1 MAKPSPKEDVMKL
14 VSLSL
19 AVALISGTALAQSQ
33 MPSGA
38 GESSPSEQTLI
49 KKRMGGAAS
58 TTEGRSVEGRSS
70 THIQGSVNVGERRS
84 EGGSVSVR
92 TRTHTT
98 ETAPSVS
105 VQEDEP
111 TTTIVH
117 RKRVVHR
124 VDPSYKK
131 KVVVHQRRHYVEDP
145 TIVVKRKR
153 HVVRSYESEPSVS
166 VTTRRNR
173 TVRSYESEPS
183 VSLRSRSETH
193 TGTTLRQRSGTEIT
207 GSVSTRSHGSE
218 TSVSGKA
225 QGSMGLQ
232 GTSPI
237 KKKLPGGS
245 DSAE

>member
-1 MAKPSPKEDVMKL
+1 MKL

-33 MPSGA
+33 VPSGA

-58 TTEGRSVEGRSS
+58 TTESRSVERRSS
-70 THIQGSVNVGERRS
+70 THTQGSVDVGERRS

-105 VQEDEP
+105 VHRRSVTVEEGEP

-124 VDPSYKK
+124 VDPSYQK

-166 VTTRRNR
+166 VTTRRSH

-183 VSLRSRSETH
+183 VSLRSRTDTH

-218 TSVSGKA
+218 VSGRA
-225 QGSMGLQ
+225 QGSMGMQ